1 MIGALKHQVDRLEAT
16 FLSDGGGGVAASFGI
31 AETVWANVERLTST
45 RNFAGDKRQ
54 RLRRLA
60 VTIRFVTDIDLG
72 DRIRFQEADY
82 EIASIENGD
91 TKDRRLTLI
100 CEEVL
105 S

>member
-1 MIGALKHQVDRLEAT
+1 MIGALKHQVDRLEGA
-16 FLSDGGGGVAASFGI
+16 FSDDGGGGVATTFTVR
-31 AETVWANVERLTST
+31 ETVWAGVERLTST

-60 VTIRFVTDIDLG
+60 VTIRFVADVDLG
-72 DRIRFQEADY
+72 DRIRFQNADY
-82 EIASIENGD
+82 EVVSIEDGD

-100 CEEVL
+100 CEEAL